1 MEKLAQELSKLFN
14 VSTGTIE
21 NIIQNYPRL
30 RGQMI
35 IYNILNEI
43 SGLAF
48 AVIFTIIIVNLYFSL
63 SSIMTEK
70 SKSISKKR
78 FNISIVAFVAAI
90 IIILAMNILETILAP
105 DYMFVRTILDTL
117 N

>member
-1 MEKLAQELSKLFN
+1 MEKLAEELSKLFN

-21 NIIQNYPRL
+21 NIIQNYPKL
-30 RGQMI
+30 RGQMV

-48 AVIFTIIIVNLYFSL
+48 GVIFMTLVVNAYLSYF
-63 SSIMTEK
+63 SIMTEK
-70 SKSISKKR
+70 RKGNSKKR
-78 FNISIVAFVAAI
+78 FNISIVALVTAI
-90 IIILAMNILETILAP
+90 IIILAMNILESILAP
-105 DYMFVRTILDTL
+105 DYMFVRTLLDTL